1 MTLTHLRPV
10 NLSETTPSLTDAV
23 YQQLRAM
30 LGSGQLKP
38 GDALRQEP
46 LAQMLGVSRV
56 PLREALR
63 RLEAEGLVGLRDRRG
78 YSVIAL
84 DREEIEEVFR
94 IRVEVEGRAGYL
106 ATKRRTAE
114 DVTEVKTYLDL
125 LDRLDLKSD
134 PGGVASWASYN
145 RMFHNALLGPC
156 GSRPL
161 LRVLNTLRDQVEHYI
176 RVEVLMT
183 GNVKEA
189 QREHRNLLA
198 LYKKG
203 AADAVAELCREHC
216 RNSAQRLLSKLPPM
230 KSSPPDGATDGE

>member
-1 MTLTHLRPV
+1 MTLTNLRPV
-10 NLSETTPSLTDAV
+10 NLSESTPSLTDAV
-23 YQQLRAM
+23 YHQLRAM

-94 IRVEVEGRAGYL
+94 IRIDVEGRAGFL
-106 ATKRRTAE
+106 ATERRTEENVA
-114 DVTEVKTYLDL
+114 EVKTYLEL
-125 LDRLDLKSD
+125 LDRIDLKSD
-134 PGGVASWASYN
+134 PDVIATWASYN
-145 RMFHNALLGPC
+145 RMFHNALLAPC
-156 GSRPL
+156 GNRPL
-161 LRVLNTLRDQVEHYI
+161 LRVLNTLRDQVEHYV
-176 RVEVLMT
+176 RVEVPMT

-189 QREHRNLLA
+189 QREHRKLFA
-198 LYKKG
+198 LYRKG
-203 AADAVAELCREHC
+203 DAEAVAELSREHC
-216 RNSAQRLLSKLPPM
+216 RNSAKRLLSKL
-230 KSSPPDGATDGE
+230 A